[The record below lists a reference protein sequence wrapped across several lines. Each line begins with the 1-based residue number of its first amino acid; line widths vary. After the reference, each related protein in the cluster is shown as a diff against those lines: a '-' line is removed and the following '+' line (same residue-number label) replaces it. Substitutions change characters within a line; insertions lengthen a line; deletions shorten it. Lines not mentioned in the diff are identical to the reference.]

1 MPGQLPSARA
11 QDLSIMTDDFSPT
24 RLVLIRHG
32 ESNVTVRGVIGGPRS
47 CDGLSDLGRRQAERL
62 RDRLSETGELAV
74 TTLISSAYPRARETT
89 EIIQPS
95 IGLEIEIDPAFGE
108 HDPGPQCDG
117 LEYQEFI
124 ATHGTPD
131 WRGDPHGVVF
141 PGGETVAEFHH
152 RVGEALSRTLREH
165 DGGVI
170 ALVCHGGVIEAVF
183 RYIVRFPAAPFDLH
197 SLNTSLTEFAQT
209 HPGRWR
215 LMRYNDAAHLAGLPR
230 GTARA

>member
-1 MPGQLPSARA
+1 
-11 QDLSIMTDDFSPT
+11 MTDDFAPT

-47 CDGLSDLGRRQAERL
+47 CDGLSDLGRQQAERL
-62 RDRLSETGELAV
+62 LDRLSATGELAS
-74 TTLISSAYPRARETT
+74 TALISSAYPRARETA

-95 IGLEIEIDPAFGE
+95 IGLDIEIDAAFGE
-108 HDPGPQCDG
+108 HDPGPECDG
-117 LEYQEFI
+117 LPYQEFI
-124 ATHGTPD
+124 DTHGTPD
-131 WRGDPHGVVF
+131 WGGDPHGVVF
-141 PGGETVAEFHH
+141 PGGETVADFHH
-152 RVGEALSRTLREH
+152 RVAGALSKTLRQH
-165 DGGVI
+165 AGGVI
-170 ALVCHGGVIEAVF
+170 VVVCHGGVIEAAF

-215 LMRYNDAAHLAGLPR
+215 LVRYNDAGHLAGLPG